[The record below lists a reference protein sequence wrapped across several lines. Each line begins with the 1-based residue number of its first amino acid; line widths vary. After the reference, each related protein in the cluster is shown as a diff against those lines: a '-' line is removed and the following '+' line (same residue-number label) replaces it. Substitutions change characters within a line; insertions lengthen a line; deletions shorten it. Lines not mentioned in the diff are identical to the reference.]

1 MFDQDKLSD
10 FCKMLDETD
19 IQLSSEVGHE
29 LQKKKKKKK
38 NVKKKLFQKNCK
50 KKKKVLWAKIKTE
63 FIHDGVGLLY

>member
-29 LQKKKKKKK
+29 LQKKNYSKKLQKKKK
-38 NVKKKLFQKNCK
+38 FYGQK
-50 KKKKVLWAKIKTE
+50 
-63 FIHDGVGLLY
+63 